1 MSEPIVAFDEKAIQ
15 NELRELVRQTVEDT
29 LDGLLEEVTQ
39 LTLNYPEV

>member
-1 MSEPIVAFDEKAIQ
+1 MSEPIVAFDETAIQ
-15 NELRELVRQTVEDT
+15 NELRELVCQTVEDT